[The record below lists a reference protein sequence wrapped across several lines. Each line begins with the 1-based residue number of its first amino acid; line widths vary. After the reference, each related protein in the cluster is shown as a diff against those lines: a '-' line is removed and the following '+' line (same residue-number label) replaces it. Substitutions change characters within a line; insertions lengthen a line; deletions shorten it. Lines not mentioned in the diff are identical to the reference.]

1 MMSFRFIPSSAL
13 PLPHHRA
20 ETSTEAERR
29 LLFKEKTPEASAEAP
44 KGKEKPK
51 EGGEK
56 PKDDKGD
63 SVEKKVGKET
73 KETGKAVKDVVP
85 EADAPLVPEPLK
97 PKEGPQYVQL
107 PSITEGLK
115 QTRNAILTAIGIALP
130 PLGIAGLAAGGTAR
144 YLSSKRTDA
153 PLSLGRAV
161 KDTFVTAPK
170 EGVKSIFRALTYPFR
185 LGGAAGINTLKFS
198 GDKLYRGL
206 DATVGEL
213 YRDLR
218 TAINHK
224 FQFPEGTNLLA
235 AVMLGIKRTLLF
247 PKDAVRWYAGMWKAH
262 PKTTL
267 AATIAIPWITMH
279 GAWPEVIAWGRD
291 LSIGILNIIQGIAG
305 KLVAPGAIPPIVPP
319 IP

>member
-44 KGKEKPK
+44 KGKE
-51 EGGEK
+51 
-56 PKDDKGD
+56 
-63 SVEKKVGKET
+63 
-73 KETGKAVKDVVP
+73 
-85 EADAPLVPEPLK
+85 K